1 MSDSVHLIIPD
12 PHAHPNHHNDRAD
25 WLGQLILDLKPDVVV
40 NLGDMWDMPS
50 MASYDK
56 GKKSFQGRTFKADI
70 DAGLEFDDRM
80 WAPIRRAKKR
90 RPRAIFIEGNHEYR
104 LKRAIDLQPELDGV
118 ISFDDLDLSRNYDD
132 VVEYT
137 GGTPGIIEVDGV
149 VYCHYATSGVMGRP
163 IGGEHPAYSLLS
175 KQFQSVTQGHIHVF
189 NHCTRTN
196 IEGRRIHGLIA
207 GVYQDYDSD
216 WAGEI
221 NKLWSRGVVI
231 KRGVSEGN
239 YDLEW
244 ISIDR
249 LKEAYSDSKVE
260 NEAVGNPD

>member
-1 MSDSVHLIIPD
+1 MDKVHLIIPD
-12 PHAHPNHHNDRAD
+12 PHAHPNHDNERAD
-25 WLGQLILDLKPDVVV
+25 WLGHLILDLKPDVVV

-90 RPRAIFIEGNHEYR
+90 RPRSIFIEGNHEYR

-118 ISFDDLDLSRNYDD
+118 ISFDDLDLNRNYDD

-137 GGTPGIIEVDGV
+137 GGTPGIIEVDGI

-231 KRGVSEGN
+231 KRGVSDGN

-249 LKEAYSDSKVE
+249 LKAAYSDNKVE
-260 NEAVGNPD
+260 DEAVGESD